1 MAAPRR
7 PSPQRAGG
15 WLLRRHL
22 PAGSRIGLVFDERSH
37 DRHRRRLA
45 HVFRTGDGEN
55 VQALMLKSGLT
66 AQFTVPPNVRFIDCY
81 RSREEDARRGGAGMW
96 REERAVA
103 RFDDLANRDG
113 AFVQVVDDVRLV
125 RNTRRGIRLEMTSG
139 LTIFLDRRDL
149 RYFRSLAPGRWKG
162 ARARLRG
169 YLGNRD
175 GRLYMRLRH
184 PYNIRFIESLKGSQS

>member
-1 MAAPRR
+1 
-7 PSPQRAGG
+7 
-15 WLLRRHL
+15 
-22 PAGSRIGLVFDERSH
+22 LVFDERSH

-45 HVFRTGDGEN
+45 HVFRIGDGEN

-81 RSREEDARRGGAGMW
+81 RSREEDARRGGAGIG

-103 RFDDLANRDG
+103 RFDDPANRDG
-113 AFVQVVDDVRLV
+113 AFVQVVDDVR
-125 RNTRRGIRLEMTSG
+125 IRLEMTSG
-139 LTIFLDRRDL
+139 LTIFLDSRDL